1 MNKEKSILEQAHDI
15 VFERGEEKSRMYGE
29 FIEGMEQSA
38 RIASELSR
46 KEITTFDMYN
56 CMLALKLSRASWN
69 YREDNYLDLVAY
81 AASLNEYQ
89 KQQKEKQNED
99 TKVASSKDS
108 K

>member
-1 MNKEKSILEQAHDI
+1 MNKEKSILEQAHEI

-89 KQQKEKQNED
+89 KQQEKKNNNG
-99 TKVASSKDS
+99 TKK
-108 K
+108 

>member
-1 MNKEKSILEQAHDI
+1 MEKKSILQQAHEI
-15 VFERGEEKSRMYGE
+15 VFERAEEKSRLYGD

-69 YREDNYLDLVAY
+69 YREDNYLDCVAY
-81 AASLNEYQ
+81 MASLNEYL
-89 KQQKEKQNED
+89 KNKTNES
-99 TKVASSKDS
+99 TKDKKGKASK
-108 K
+108 

>member
-1 MNKEKSILEQAHDI
+1 MNKEKSILQQAHEI
-15 VFERGEEKSRMYGE
+15 VFERQEEKSRMYGE

-69 YREDNYLDLVAY
+69 YKEDNYLDLVAY

-89 KQQKEKQNED
+89 KQQKQKDESIKD
-99 TKVASSKDS
+99 TERKASK
-108 K
+108 